1 MISFPHPGEIMRSIL
16 GSLLIASFVTVPADA
31 FQAKGGSAVVA
42 APKACS
48 ILTRDLALPL
58 TENPKILDLLPPEE
72 EPFGNGGTACQ
83 YGGVRLQLYPPRTS
97 PAKTQP
103 KDFQPLT
110 GVGELAYFHSNR
122 DRYAEL
128 MVWSGTS
135 YFTLQVSVPTG
146 ATAEAIKP
154 KTIVL
159 ANQIIAKLK

>member
-1 MISFPHPGEIMRSIL
+1 MRSIV
-16 GSLLIASFVTVPADA
+16 GSLLIASFFAVPAGA
-31 FQAKGGSAVVA
+31 FQAQ

-58 TENPKILDLLPPEE
+58 TENPKMLDVLPPEE
-72 EPFGNGGTACQ
+72 EPFGNGGTACE

-103 KDFQPLT
+103 KDFQPLP
-110 GVGELAYFHSNR
+110 GVGDLAYFNNSRN
-122 DRYAEL
+122 RYAGL

-146 ATAEAIKP
+146 STAEAIKP
-154 KTIVL
+154 KAVVL
-159 ANQIIAKLK
+159 ANQVIAKLK